1 MTTQTHDVLHHE
13 SAATVGV
20 RDRQGVLLLVL
31 ADAAFALS
39 VVFSYFYLRM
49 GNTSNGWIPVDG
61 GTADKMNSWIVVGAL
76 IVSALLF
83 RLGFKATSL
92 SNKGRSLACYSLSGI
107 TMLLATGIQLDQILH
122 IPFGVSE
129 GTYSSCYYLITYTNL
144 IHLVLT
150 AFIVLGI
157 ANRDR
162 LGLLNS
168 EKRWHPLVSN
178 IWLNWVVISA
188 TLGAICTMYVK

>member
-1 MTTQTHDVLHHE
+1 MTTPTHEVMHHE

-31 ADAAFALS
+31 ADAAFAFS

-49 GNTSNGWIPVDG
+49 GNTQNGWIPVDG
-61 GTADKMNSWIVVGAL
+61 TTADKMNGWIVVGAL
-76 IVSALLF
+76 IVATLLF
-83 RLGFKATSL
+83 RLGYQATVL
-92 SNKGRSLACYSLSGI
+92 SNKGRSHACYSLAAI
-107 TMLLATGIQLDQILH
+107 AMLTATGIQLQQILH

-162 LGLLNS
+162 MGLFKS
-168 EKRWHPLVSN
+168 EKHWHPLVSN

-188 TLGAICTMYVK
+188 ALGAICTMFV

>member
-1 MTTQTHDVLHHE
+1 MTTPTHEVMHHE
-13 SAATVGV
+13 SPATVGV

-39 VVFSYFYLRM
+39 VVFSYFYLKM
-49 GNTSNGWIPVDG
+49 GNTNNGWIPEG
-61 GTADKMNSWIVVGAL
+61 GTSADAINGWIIVGAL
-76 IVSALLF
+76 LVAALLF
-83 RLGFKATSL
+83 RMGYQSTVINS
-92 SNKGRSLACYSLSGI
+92 KGRSLAFYALSGI
-107 TMLLATGIQLDQILH
+107 ALLVATGLQFRQILNT
-122 IPFGVSE
+122 PFGVAE

-144 IHLVLT
+144 IHIILT

-162 LGLLNS
+162 IGLLDS
-168 EKRWHPLVSN
+168 EKHWHPLVSN

-188 TLGAICTMYVK
+188 ALGAICTLFV

>member
-1 MTTQTHDVLHHE
+1 MTTPTHEVMHHE

-49 GNTSNGWIPVDG
+49 GNTQNGWIPVDG
-61 GTADKMNSWIVVGAL
+61 ATADKMNGWIVVGAL
-76 IVSALLF
+76 IASALLF
-83 RLGFKATSL
+83 RLGYQATVL
-92 SNKGRSLACYSLSGI
+92 SNKGKSLACYSLAGI
-107 TMLLATGIQLDQILH
+107 ALLVSIWIQLQQILH
-122 IPFGVSE
+122 IPFGISE

-162 LGLLNS
+162 MDLFDS
-168 EKRWHPLVSN
+168 EKHWHPLVSN

-188 TLGAICTMYVK
+188 ALGAICTMFV